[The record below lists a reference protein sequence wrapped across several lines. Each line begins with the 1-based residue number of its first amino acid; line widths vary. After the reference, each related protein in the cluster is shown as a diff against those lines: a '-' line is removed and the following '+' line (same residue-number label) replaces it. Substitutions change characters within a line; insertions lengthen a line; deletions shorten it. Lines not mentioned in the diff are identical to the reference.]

1 MNTREPLITRQK
13 LPGIIRDYILMT
25 IGSACIA
32 LALNIFLVPNNV
44 VFGGLTGIATI
55 INSLF
60 GFPIGVT
67 SLVLNIP
74 LFIIGLRRLGG
85 WAFGLRTIY
94 ATLML
99 SLLIDLTA
107 GRVDGFVQKDPLI
120 YTCYGGLLSGLG
132 VGLVFRAGSTTGGV
146 DIVARLLEQWRG
158 VRPGQAMLVMSVL
171 VFLAAGWIYGPE
183 PVLFALLLA
192 FIESRVV
199 DVVIEGFSY
208 LRSAIIISRRPDEIR
223 AVLLH
228 DLGRGVTVLEGRGGY
243 TNQESSVLMCVV
255 TQAEVSVLKKMVAQ
269 IDGDAFVVISEAAEV
284 LGEGFRS
291 VKGAP

>member
-13 LPGIIRDYILMT
+13 LPGIIRDYVIMT

-74 LFIIGLRRLGG
+74 LFAIGLRRLGG

-107 GRVDGFVQKDPLI
+107 GRVDSFVQNDPLI

-171 VFLAAGWIYGPE
+171 IFLAAGWIYGPE
-183 PVLFALLLA
+183 PVLYALLLA

-223 AVLLH
+223 EVLLH

-243 TNQESSVLMCVV
+243 TNQENSVLMCVV

-291 VKGAP
+291 VRGAP